1 MEWPAL
7 HRQPLGAHRHLWERL
22 CARVSVSACRC
33 VCMCAQVGEILSGSR
48 RALSGIDIL
57 RKVRPF
63 GLIGLMNVKA
73 QGMTPSCPVMLFA
86 P

>member
-1 MEWPAL
+1 
-7 HRQPLGAHRHLWERL
+7 
-22 CARVSVSACRC
+22 
-33 VCMCAQVGEILSGSR
+33 MCAQVGEILSGSR